1 MSRIGEIENS
11 KDFLEECTYQIGL
24 NCKKNLY
31 MDLTLML
38 ELYNVKETCSYY
50 EKMEYSPVL
59 IEIVSK
65 EIKANFKAN
74 YLL

>member
-1 MSRIGEIENS
+1 
-11 KDFLEECTYQIGL
+11 
-24 NCKKNLY
+24 
-31 MDLTLML
+31 ML